1 MVDDELA
8 GLAGLHGVATRYA
21 DWRGREVE
29 VSRDTLIAVLRAL
42 GVDASSPAA
51 VRDGL
56 EHHREQR
63 RSGLPNLIVRRPDG
77 GVSDRIRSALG
88 SRMRPGESFEVDIAV
103 GAAEVL
109 SPLEAGASGEAFRP
123 LDGLADVPSGWHRLR
138 VRTWSEGTVVPR
150 GRPEGS
156 PSGRYRAR
164 VRQGGRTMY
173 ATLLV
178 APASL
183 RPPPRMWGFTAQLYS
198 VRSRASWGLGDLRDL
213 ADLAGWSGRELG
225 AGFVLVN
232 PLHAN
237 EPVPPVGPSPYAPM
251 SRRFPSPI
259 YLRVEDMP
267 EYAALPPEDRE
278 RFAAMAA
285 DLRAR
290 EGPLDRDAVW
300 TAKTAAFEAMYRL
313 RGHRREPGLDDF
325 RGREGD
331 AAEAFAVWCA
341 IAEEQGT
348 ADWRRWPSRLRDRG
362 GRAVAEGGYRD
373 RARFYEWLLWRLD
386 GQLAAAQRTARDA
399 GMPVGVVHDLAVG
412 APHGSADAWVFGGAL
427 ADGVSVGA
435 PPDEFNQRGQDWGLQ
450 PWRWRDSAVEDYRPF
465 REMAASALRHGGGI
479 RLDHAMQVSRLWWIP
494 EGASPAE
501 GTYVRY
507 DRDALLACLAWEAAR
522 FGGVIV
528 GEDLGTVEP
537 EVRDALAD
545 HGVLGTSLL
554 WFERGADGRPKPA
567 KQWRELSLATVGTH
581 DMPPIT
587 GFVHGDHIGLRDR
600 LGLLARPRADEEDD
614 HHRVLSG
621 WLALLHAEN
630 LLATPPDQIM
640 RALAEGSSGH
650 DEEIV
655 TALHDFLTLTPAR
668 LIGISLADAAGERR
682 TQNQPG
688 TVDEYPNWRVP
699 LADAGGN
706 PVLLEDLQAG
716 GALRL
721 FRRGSM

>member
-1 MVDDELA
+1 MADDELA
-8 GLAGLHGVATRYA
+8 RLAGLHGVATRYA

-29 VSRDTLIAVLRAL
+29 VSRDTLIAVLGAL
-42 GVDASSPAA
+42 GVDASSPSA
-51 VRDGL
+51 VRDALGRQ
-56 EHHREQR
+56 RER
-63 RSGLPNLIVRRPDG
+63 SGSGLPNLIVRRADG
-77 GVSDRIRSALG
+77 PVTERIFAAL
-88 SRMRPGESFEVDIAV
+88 RKHMPPGAKFEADVEI

-109 SPLEAGASGEAFRP
+109 SPPPASAAGEAFRP
-123 LDGLADVPSGWHRLR
+123 LAGLANVPPGWHRLR
-138 VRTWSEGTVVPR
+138 VRPFSEGTFQPTGGHGGR
-150 GRPEGS
+150 GRI
-156 PSGRYRAR
+156 R

-173 ATLLV
+173 TTLLV
-178 APASL
+178 APAAL
-183 RPPPRMWGFTAQLYS
+183 APPPRTWGFTAQLYS
-198 VRSRASWGLGDLRDL
+198 VRSRASWGLGDLHDL
-213 ADLAGWSGRELG
+213 ADLAAWSGRALG

-237 EPVPPVGPSPYAPM
+237 EPVLPIGPSPYAPM

-285 DLRAR
+285 DLRGRA
-290 EGPLDRDAVW
+290 GPLDRDAVW

-313 RGHRREPGLDDF
+313 RGDRLEPEFDDF
-325 RGREGD
+325 LRREGD
-331 AAEAFAVWCA
+331 TAEAFAVWCA

-348 ADWRRWPSRLRDRG
+348 ADWRRWPTHLRDRG
-362 GRAVAEGGYRD
+362 NAGGHV

-386 GQLAAAQRTARDA
+386 GQLAAAQRAARDA
-399 GMPVGVVHDLAVG
+399 GMPVGIVHDLAVG

-427 ADGVSVGA
+427 AHGVSVGA

-450 PWRWRDSAVEDYRPF
+450 PWRWRDFAVEDYRPF

-507 DRDALLACLAWEAAR
+507 DRDALLACLTWEAER
-522 FGGVIV
+522 FGGVVV

-545 HGVLGTSLL
+545 RGVLGTSLL

-587 GFVHGDHIGLRDR
+587 GFVHGDHIELRDR
-600 LGLLARPRADEEDD
+600 LGLLAHSRADEEDD
-614 HHRVLSG
+614 HHRILSG

-630 LLATPPDQIM
+630 LLTTPPDQIM

-688 TVDEYPNWRVP
+688 TTDEYPNWRVP
-699 LADAGGN
+699 LADSQGE
-706 PVLLEDLQAG
+706 PVPLEDLRE

-721 FRRGSM
+721 FRRGST

>member
-1 MVDDELA
+1 MADDELA
-8 GLAGLHGVATRYA
+8 RLAGLHGVATRYA

-42 GVDASSPAA
+42 GVDASSPSA

-56 EHHREQR
+56 ERHREGR
-63 RSGLPNLIVRRPDG
+63 RSGWPALIVRRTDG
-77 GVSDRIRSALG
+77 GVADQIVTALRSRL
-88 SRMRPGESFEVDIAV
+88 RPGEHLEVDIEP

-109 SPLEAGASGEAFRP
+109 SPPGAETGFRP
-123 LDGLADVPSGWHRLR
+123 LAGLADVPPGWHRLR
-138 VRTWSEGTVVPR
+138 AGIWTEGTFQPR
-150 GRPEGS
+150 GGAADS
-156 PSGRYRAR
+156 PSGRLRGR
-164 VRQGGRTMY
+164 VRVGRAMS
-173 ATLLV
+173 ATVLV

-183 RPPPRMWGFTAQLYS
+183 APPPRTWGFTAQLYS
-198 VRSRASWGLGDLRDL
+198 VRSRASWGLGDLHDL
-213 ADLAGWSGRELG
+213 AELAAWSGRELG

-232 PLHAN
+232 PLHAG
-237 EPVPPVGPSPYAPM
+237 EPVPPVAPSPYAPM

-267 EYAALPPEDRE
+267 EYAALPPEERE

-285 DLRAR
+285 GLRAR
-290 EGPLDRDAVW
+290 EGLLDRDAVW
-300 TAKTAAFEAMYRL
+300 TAKMAAFEAMYRQ
-313 RGHRREPGLDDF
+313 RGHRGEPELAAF
-325 RGREGD
+325 RRREGE
-331 AAEAFAVWCA
+331 AAEAFTVWCA

-348 ADWRRWPSRLRDRG
+348 ADWRRWPAHLRDR
-362 GRAVAEGGYRD
+362 RSAGYRD

-386 GQLAAAQRTARDA
+386 GQLAAAQRAARDA
-399 GMPVGVVHDLAVG
+399 GMPVGIVHDLAVG
-412 APHGSADAWVFGGAL
+412 APHGSADAWVYGGAL
-427 ADGVSVGA
+427 AQGVSVGA

-450 PWRWRDSAVEDYRPF
+450 PWRWRDPGVEDYRPF

-494 EGASPAE
+494 EGASPDE

-507 DRDALLACLAWEAAR
+507 DRDALLACLAWEAER
-522 FGGVIV
+522 FGGVVV

-554 WFERGADGRPKPA
+554 WFERGADERPKPA

-587 GFVHGDHIGLRDR
+587 GFVHGDHIDLRDR
-600 LGLLARPRADEEDD
+600 LGLLAHSRAEEEDD
-614 HHRVLSG
+614 HHRILSG

-630 LLATPPDQIM
+630 LLGTPPDQIM
-640 RALAEGSSGH
+640 RALAESSSDH

-668 LIGISLADAAGERR
+668 LVGISLADAVGERR

-699 LADAGGN
+699 LADADGV
-706 PVLLEDLQAG
+706 PVLLEDLQDG